1 MKRQYFGTA
10 LTVFVL
16 AAVFAWGVSLLPDP
30 ATAQLT
36 SPTVRAQ
43 IVPFSVERDNITTA
57 SVNLAF
63 GFTASTVAI
72 EANATN
78 TAVIAIDWVGGTAVC
93 PAINTAGDARFPIG
107 RIIMKDRADIASIS
121 VIACSGTQSVNVT
134 AWQ

>member
-1 MKRQYFGTA
+1 MKEYFRTT
-10 LTVFVL
+10 LVVL
-16 AAVFAWGVSLLPDP
+16 AFAAVLAWGASLLPESV
-30 ATAQLT
+30 TAQPM

-43 IVPFSVERDNITTA
+43 VVPFSVERDNITTA
-57 SVNLAF
+57 SVNLVF

-107 RIIMKDRADIASIS
+107 RIIMKDRADIASVS

>member
-1 MKRQYFGTA
+1 MKTNWAIIAASIVG
-10 LTVFVL
+10 VFL
-16 AAVFAWGVSLLPDP
+16 FIGLERHFSH
-30 ATAQLT
+30 AQLV
-36 SPTVRAQ
+36 SPTAKA
-43 IVPFSVERDNITTA
+43 IVPPFSVERDNITTA

-63 GFTASTVAI
+63 GLTAKTVAI

-93 PAINTAGDARFPIG
+93 PAINTPGDARFPIG
-107 RIIMKDRADIASIS
+107 RVIIKDDANIKSIS